1 MGNLLVQLFASF
13 KNVINKGHSRSV
25 KAKKNILISLIIKG
39 ISILIS
45 LLMVPLTLDYLNNTK
60 YGIWLTVSSFITWLS
75 FFDIGL
81 GHGLR
86 NKFAEAKARG
96 KLKLARIYVS
106 TTYALLGIIIGSVF
120 ILFFLINPFINWALI
135 FNAPPEMAKELAMLV
150 LLVVGFF
157 CMQFILD
164 LIGVVLAADQE
175 TAVNDL
181 LRLIG
186 SIVSLVIVFILTKT
200 TGGALFNFGL
210 AFSGTSVLVY
220 FIASIILYRN
230 KYLQFAPSFKF
241 VRFRFAKKLFNLG
254 VQFFII
260 QIVWIIM
267 FSTDNIIISQ
277 LFGPEEVG
285 PYNIAFKYFGMIT
298 MGFSI
303 LTTPLWS
310 AYTEAY
316 TRGDIAWIKNINRK
330 LKIGWLVMVVVSI
343 IMLVIAPFFYKAW
356 IGDRLIIPFILSLLM
371 CIYVIAINWGSIF
384 VIFLNGVGK
393 VRLQLYVGIA
403 AGILNIPL
411 SILFA
416 KTFNLGSA
424 GVILA
429 TTVCLSFGPILAPIQ
444 YKKVINNTAKGIWNK

>member
-1 MGNLLVQLFASF
+1 MANWIIQVFGSF
-13 KNVINKGHSRSV
+13 KNSINKGHSRSV
-25 KAKKNILISLIIKG
+25 KAKKNIVISLLVKG
-39 ISILIS
+39 ISIAVS

-106 TTYALLGIIIGSVF
+106 TTYAVLGIIIGCVF
-120 ILFFLINPFINWALI
+120 ILFFLINPFLNWSQI

-157 CMQFILD
+157 CMQFVLD
-164 LIGVVLAADQE
+164 LVGVVLAADQE

-186 SIVSLVIVFILTKT
+186 SVISLLIVFILTKT
-200 TGGALFNFGL
+200 TGGSLFYFGL
-210 AFSGTSVLVY
+210 AFSGTSVLVF
-220 FIASIILYRN
+220 FIASVALYKT
-230 KYLQFAPSFKF
+230 KYLQFSPSFKF

-254 VQFFII
+254 VQFFVI

-285 PYNIAFKYFGMIT
+285 PYNIAYKYFGMIT
-298 MGFSI
+298 MAFSV
-303 LTTPLWS
+303 LTTPFWS
-310 AYTEAY
+310 AYTEAF
-316 TRGDIAWIKNINRK
+316 TKGDIAWIKNINKK
-330 LKIGWLVMVVVSI
+330 LKLAWLLLVGLSI
-343 IMLVIAPFFYKAW
+343 IMLFISPYFYDLW
-356 IGDRLIIPFILSLLM
+356 IGDKLIIPFTLSLLM
-371 CIYVIAINWGSIF
+371 CIYVITVNWGSIF

-393 VRLQLYVGIA
+393 VRLQLYVSIA
-403 AGILNIPL
+403 AGIANIPL

-429 TTVCLSFGPILAPIQ
+429 TTICLSFGPILAPIQ
-444 YKKVINNTAKGIWNK
+444 YRKVINNTAKGIWNK